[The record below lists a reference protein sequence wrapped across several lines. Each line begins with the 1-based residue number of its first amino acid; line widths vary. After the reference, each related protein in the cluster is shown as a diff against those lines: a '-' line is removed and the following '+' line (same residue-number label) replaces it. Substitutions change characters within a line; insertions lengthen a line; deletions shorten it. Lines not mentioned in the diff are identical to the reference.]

1 MFNMLTLEEFYNTD
15 KDYYD
20 RIGNSDFIQK
30 LHEYGLENAI
40 ADIFLRKNV
49 TGISNLN
56 ELFDILSNIND
67 NTYNVL
73 TSAKRR
79 YLGSLLMIYGTSEE
93 LYESLGI
100 TDQDIDTG
108 SPKAM
113 KTISQY
119 IIDQNNK
126 TSFITR

>member
-1 MFNMLTLEEFYNTD
+1 MLTLEEFYNTD

-56 ELFDILSNIND
+56 ELFAILSNIND
-67 NTYNVL
+67 NTYNVF
-73 TSAKRR
+73 R
-79 YLGSLLMIYGTSEE
+79 YGYNTFLYAFKLG
-93 LYESLGI
+93 
-100 TDQDIDTG
+100 
-108 SPKAM
+108 
-113 KTISQY
+113 
-119 IIDQNNK
+119 
-126 TSFITR
+126 